1 MKRSALIALFL
12 ALPLSGFA
20 DTSRYIVV
28 TRHPVVSAIRPL
40 PNESFEP
47 RVTQGVRTFKSING
61 FAADLDDNDLAI
73 LKRSPSVEYI
83 EPVVERHAFADAVIT
98 GQQVIPYG
106 ISMVKAP
113 AVWPVTEG
121 KPLNSGTPIRVAV
134 IDTGVRY
141 GETELQGAYKGGHN
155 FVANNDDPLD
165 DAGHGT
171 HVSGIIAAADN
182 QEGVVGVAPA
192 IELYALKV
200 LNQCGTG
207 TSESIISAIDWI
219 VAKKAQ
225 IGGNWVA
232 NLSLG
237 SDSSSLAEE
246 SAFQRGYDAGI
257 LFVVAAGNGYDTN
270 PVDGLAY
277 PAAYPTVLSVGAIDS
292 TSTVASFSQ
301 RGPDLK
307 VVAPGVDV
315 LSTFVDVHEVDGVSG
330 AGSSIDGYRINGYDT
345 ASNPLTCSNA
355 PTVGGALASCGIGN
369 VSDFSNV
376 AGKVALI
383 QRGGTSNLTGTTLT
397 FAEKAKNAKAA
408 GAVGVIVY
416 NNRATENASESTGW
430 AMTNLRRGSDVPPTV
445 VGVTQAEGQRL
456 LSAIGANVTV
466 GFTRIN
472 SLEGYTL
479 LSGTSMA
486 SPHAAAVA
494 ALAWSVAPTATAS
507 QVNDAVVNTATDLGA
522 PGVDNIYG
530 HGLVNA
536 VDAAKQLN
544 PAAFSSGGTPPPT
557 PKSGRVP
564 GRRGR

>member
-1 MKRSALIALFL
+1 MKRCAFLALLL
-12 ALPLSGFA
+12 ALPLSAFA

-61 FAADLDDNDLAI
+61 FAADLDDNDLAT
-73 LKRSPSVEYI
+73 LKRSPDVEYI
-83 EPVVERHAFADAVIT
+83 EPVVERHAFTDAVIS

-106 ISMVKAP
+106 ITMVNAP

-121 KPLNSGTPIRVAV
+121 KPLNGGTPIRVAI
-134 IDTGVRY
+134 IDTGIRY
-141 GETELQGAYKGGHN
+141 GESELKGAYKGGHN

-165 DAGHGT
+165 DVGHGT
-171 HVSGIIAAADN
+171 HVAGIVAAADN
-182 QEGVVGVAPA
+182 QDGVVGVAPA
-192 IELYALKV
+192 MELYSLKV
-200 LNQCGTG
+200 LDQCGSG

-219 VAKKAQ
+219 IAKKTA
-225 IGGNWVA
+225 IGGNWVV

-237 SDSSSLAEE
+237 SDSSSVAEE
-246 SAFQRGYDAGI
+246 AAFQRGYDDGI

-277 PAAYPTVLSVGAIDS
+277 PAAYPTTMSVGALDS
-292 TSTVASFSQ
+292 TSTIASFSQ

-315 LSTFVDVHEVDGVSG
+315 LSTYVDVHEVDGVSG

-355 PTVGGALASCGIGN
+355 PVVSGALSNCGVGN
-369 VSDFSNV
+369 VSDFKNV
-376 AGKVALI
+376 TGKIALI
-383 QRGGTSNLTGTTLT
+383 QRAGTSGVTGTTLT

-430 AMTNLRRGSDVPPTV
+430 AMTNLSGLTAVPSTV
-445 VGVTQAEGQRL
+445 VGVTQAQGQQL
-456 LSAIGANVTV
+456 LAAIGSNVSV
-466 GFTRIN
+466 GFSRIN
-472 SLEGYTL
+472 SVEGYAL
-479 LSGTSMA
+479 LSGTSMS

-494 ALAWSVAPTATAS
+494 ALVWSVAPTATAQ
-507 QVNDAVVNTATDLGA
+507 QVNDAVLNTAKDLGD
-522 PGVDNIYG
+522 PGVDNTYG
-530 HGLVNA
+530 HGLVSA
-536 VDAAKQLN
+536 LDAAKQLN
-544 PAAFSSGGTPPPT
+544 PAAFGVQPPAPNT
-557 PKSGRVP
+557 GRVP
-564 GRRGR
+564 GRRGH